1 MARQRLLEA
10 AKAVVEKRIA
20 PPGVDPSHHRVRSAA
35 VVLTQD
41 QSFEDATRDV
51 LVVQPGLAPASV

>member
-1 MARQRLLEA
+1 
-10 AKAVVEKRIA
+10 VERRVT
-20 PPGVDPSHHRVRSAA
+20 PPGVDPVHHRVRSAA

-51 LVVQPGLAPASV
+51 LVVQPGMAPASV